1 MKKKILTVA
10 IAIAALCGIP
20 AMAQTDNTAATQ
32 TQQCT
37 KGQKGSCTN
46 NNNRKQAKAARE
58 FQRKDA
64 FDGIQLTDAQKAGLE
79 ALNTT
84 GAQKA
89 NRNDSTARANRR
101 QARRDY
107 VKGVKNVLTPD
118 PVCRVPGE
126 HRGRERP
133 APRSKA
139 FGSDAQGSGQ
149 GSRHEARP
157 KQKRPNRKDETGPQD
172 TGRRNQCRPG
182 QLITEYL

>member
-118 PVCRVPGE
+118 QYVVFLENIVVENAQLPGAKPSAQMRKGQAKV
-126 HRGRERP
+126 HAMKRD
-133 APRSKA
+133 RSKNGRTEKMKQA
-139 FGSDAQGSGQ
+139 RKTQAGATNAAQ
-149 GSRHEARP
+149 A
-157 KQKRPNRKDETGPQD
+157 N
-172 TGRRNQCRPG
+172 
-182 QLITEYL
+182 

>member
-20 AMAQTDNTAATQ
+20 AMAQTNNTAATQ

-37 KGQKGSCTN
+37 NGQKGSCTN
-46 NNNRKQAKAARE
+46 NNSRQAKAARE
-58 FQRKDA
+58 FQRMDA

-79 ALNTT
+79 VLNNT

-107 VKGVKNVLTPD
+107 VKGVKNILTPD
-118 PVCRVPGE
+118 QYVVFLENIVVENAQLPGATAQMRMGQATV
-126 HRGRERP
+126 HAMTRD
-133 APRSKA
+133 RSKNGRNEKMKQA
-139 FGSDAQGSGQ
+139 RKTQAGATNAAQ
-149 GSRHEARP
+149 A
-157 KQKRPNRKDETGPQD
+157 N
-172 TGRRNQCRPG
+172 
-182 QLITEYL
+182 